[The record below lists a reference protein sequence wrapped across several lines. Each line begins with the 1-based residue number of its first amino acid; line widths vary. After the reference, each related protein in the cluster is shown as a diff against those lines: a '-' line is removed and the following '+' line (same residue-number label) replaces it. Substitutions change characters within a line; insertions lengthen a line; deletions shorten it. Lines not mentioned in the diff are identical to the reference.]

1 MFEKLFDVFS
11 RRDKDS
17 TTVKVKTLTKE
28 FRNRVLM
35 LLRDELKYDFTPF
48 LGELHQQAAYLYGKF
63 GLSESS
69 SRSSPENDL
78 VNFFLTC
85 PDENCLDLIELI
97 FRSNLRGI
105 SWPHNPFIPA
115 INQFFSIDDLPYHLT
130 NYSIE
135 EYETIFYGTPTTA
148 RRITEYPTII
158 RKDSE
163 LIHKK
168 AMEPTLRLLDA
179 SIFKNANDEFLKA
192 LEDHRKGDYRDCLTK
207 CGSAFESVMK
217 VLCEKNSLPFK
228 ATDTAST
235 LLKTLLAN
243 GKLDQFWEQPLILI
257 ATLRNRLSSS
267 HGAGTQEKI
276 IPEHVATYAINSTA
290 SAILLLCSTFRWQ

>member
-1 MFEKLFDVFS
+1 MFEKLFEVFS
-11 RRDKDS
+11 RREKAS
-17 TTVKVKTLTKE
+17 SIVEVKPLTKE
-28 FRNRVLM
+28 FRNRVLL
-35 LLRDELKYDFTPF
+35 LLRDKLQYDFTPF
-48 LGELHQQAAYLYGKF
+48 LNELHQQAAYLYGKF
-63 GLSESS
+63 GLSGSTAH
-69 SRSSPENDL
+69 SSPADDL

-105 SWPHNPFIPA
+105 SWPDNPLIPT
-115 INQFFSIDDLPYHLT
+115 INQFFSIDALPYHLT

-135 EYETIFYGTPTTA
+135 EYETMLYGSPATGV
-148 RRITEYPTII
+148 RIVEYPQII

-163 LIHKK
+163 LVHQN
-168 AMEPTLRLLDA
+168 AMEPALRLLKA
-179 SIFKNANDEFLKA
+179 PIFKNANEEYLKA

-228 ATDTAST
+228 PTDTAST
-235 LLKTLLAN
+235 LLRTLLAN
-243 GKLDQFWEQPLILI
+243 GQLDQFWEQPLMLI

-267 HGAGTQEKI
+267 HGAGTQEKR
-276 IPEHVATYAINSTA
+276 IPEHVATYAVNSTA
-290 SAILLLCSTFRWQ
+290 SAMLLLCSAFK